1 MISPRSPDEKKLANF
16 FKKLA
21 NFFTSGIGLLVLG
34 FVLTTVCGAI
44 INGMYTS
51 STWKRDKQFELL
63 KSELAKHDEL
73 LSDLTKMLGTRVYR
87 LQRVVWGTDPD
98 TPPGPETWPL
108 TEEAKTKLNT
118 LWNEYYQTVVEW
130 NVSYR
135 TYTIKLRALTGDE
148 IADKFFVGDTSGARR
163 AKPGTLCRY
172 FEHSHEAVAT
182 LKKAALT
189 SQVDRSKHDEAQ
201 REVDDLYNR
210 VDDFVA
216 QLYRAVAE
224 KEHSDNPL
232 KSTTLQR

>member
-1 MISPRSPDEKKLANF
+1 MKRSSLIF

-21 NFFTSGIGLLVLG
+21 NFFTSSIGLLVLG

-118 LWNEYYQTVVEW
+118 LWNEYHQTVVEW